1 LLITREHCSQQP
13 RRLCSATWPSIVALT
28 FRSMGKGGKGKGQP
42 REWTEVT
49 KYDHFTG
56 DVKVCTPS
64 SIPSEVEAVIKEATV
79 LGVDFE
85 WKSKCPIA
93 LVSVVTQAEPP
104 SVLLVRVVT
113 AEDEPRKLPD
123 FLEKHFRSMDVT
135 KAIGGFWAP
144 KRSDLRQLEET
155 FGLKYE
161 DLPGFVGL
169 AKMAKDK
176 GLSATSL
183 VGIANHFGW
192 NLKKDKEQTTS
203 DWEADELSEA
213 QKQYAADDVW
223 FALQCY
229 LKLKDYTLPP
239 PVLTVPKFEEVK
251 DINPESKGVNVMLK
265 CTRAAQALGGTGALS
280 EAVCGDDTGCVML
293 SLRGEAA
300 AAVCTL
306 GSSLRVQNAHSKMIK
321 GHVRLVIDQWAVIK
335 TTSEPHE
342 FEVNEENDISATE
355 YELVQE

>member
-1 LLITREHCSQQP
+1 
-13 RRLCSATWPSIVALT
+13 
-28 FRSMGKGGKGKGQP
+28 MGRGGKGKGQP
-42 REWTEVT
+42 REWAEVT
-49 KYDHFTG
+49 KYDHFER

-64 SIPSEVEAVIKEATV
+64 SIPSEVEAAIKEAAL

-93 LVSVVTQAEPP
+93 VVSVVTQAEPP
-104 SVLLVRVVT
+104 SVLLVRVHT

-135 KAIGGFWAP
+135 KAIGGFWHP
-144 KRSDLRQLEET
+144 KRNDPRQLEET

-169 AKMAKDK
+169 ANMAKDK
-176 GLSATSL
+176 GLHETSL
-183 VGIANHFGW
+183 LGIAKHLGW
-192 NLKKDKEQTTS
+192 NVKKDKELTTS

-223 FALQCY
+223 FTLQCY
-229 LKLKDYTLPP
+229 LKLKDYTPP
-239 PVLTVPKFEEVK
+239 PPALTVPKFIKLK
-251 DINPESKGVNVMLK
+251 DINPESKGVNVKVK
-265 CTRAAQALGGTGALS
+265 CTRAAEPVEGAGVLK
-280 EAVCGDDTGCVML
+280 EAVCGDDTGCVTL

-321 GHVRLVIDQWAVIK
+321 GHIRLVIDQWAIVK
-335 TTSEPHE
+335 TTPEPHE
-342 FEVNEENDISATE
+342 FEVNEKNDISATE